1 MADIN
6 NFRQLD
12 FQESGSAS
20 DGDRVLIIRLDA
32 EGKPTQALNYSISQ
46 LKIYVTQESQS
57 ALSQINTIKSEVS
70 SMADEVKTVRDTMEE
85 RIETIVGSAITS
97 VVTIDGVQYAKT
109 ENMNAKGEP
118 FTEYTKV
125 TGA

>member
-1 MADIN
+1 M
-6 NFRQLD
+6 
-12 FQESGSAS
+12 
-20 DGDRVLIIRLDA
+20 LIIRLDA
-32 EGKPTQALNYSISQ
+32 EGKPVQALNYSISQ

-57 ALSQINTIKSEVS
+57 ALSQINSIKSEVL

-97 VVTIDGVQYAKT
+97 VVTINGVQYAKT
-109 ENMNAKGEP
+109 ESMNAKGEP

>member
-12 FQESGSAS
+12 FQENGNAA

-32 EGKPTQALNYSISQ
+32 EGKPVQALNYSISQ

-57 ALSQINTIKSEVS
+57 ALSQINSIKSEVLS
-70 SMADEVKTVRDTMEE
+70 TADEVKSIRDTMEK
-85 RIETIVGSAITS
+85 RIETIVGSA
-97 VVTIDGVQYAKT
+97 VTDIVYINGEQYAET
-109 ENMNAKGEP
+109 ATISDKGEP
-118 FTEYTKV
+118 YTEYVKLI
-125 TGA
+125 GD

>member
-12 FQESGSAS
+12 FQESGNVA

-32 EGKPTQALNYSISQ
+32 EGKPIEALNYSISQ

-57 ALSQINTIKSEVS
+57 ALSQINIIKSEVS
-70 SMADEVKTVRDTMEE
+70 STADEVKTIRDTMEE

-97 VVTIDGVQYAKT
+97 IVTIEGVQYAKT
-109 ENMNAKGEP
+109 ESMNAKGEP